1 MLHTLLVLNKK
12 SPSTEGLIFDCIHI
26 RIQE

>member
-12 SPSTEGLIFDCIHI
+12 SPSIEGLIFYCIHI
-26 RIQE
+26 GIQG

>member
-1 MLHTLLVLNKK
+1 MLHTLLVLHKK